1 MQSLLEPV
9 KPPAASN
16 AATQVQVQ
24 ASSPSKD
31 ASAGGR
37 QQQQKGNVKATN
49 GAATIGDAHAV
60 NGSNTGANTNAK
72 GDQRR
77 IMNVNKRKH
86 DAANSPEASS
96 APSGSRAS
104 ASPTSKNAAPSLP
117 ASLPPRPSAATVAS
131 AGIGGAPSAPRA
143 ERQRDRQF
151 PPHLKGKA
159 PRSSPSNS
167 GALPAEGPS
176 ADGTSVSGQVGPES
190 PRSAKRSRLDGG
202 RGQSGSGD
210 GASGASM
217 SRTASQRGGKAGES
231 PAVAKVQGTKPV
243 PSLLSRLAGELT
255 SGQATPERERDGQGQ
270 GQGRRNK
277 RERDS
282 DRESDLSVSTT
293 LPAIPAKRRVD
304 STVAASR
311 SAPSSKVQSVSGPP
325 KSDGS
330 TRQPRWTDPDK
341 DPVVGF
347 SIRGAA
353 KAANRSTGGEGS
365 GGKGPGSL
373 LERMQAQGDGHGHG
387 ADGPGRRRKRTKH

>member
-1 MQSLLEPV
+1 
-9 KPPAASN
+9 
-16 AATQVQVQ
+16 
-24 ASSPSKD
+24 
-31 ASAGGR
+31 
-37 QQQQKGNVKATN
+37 
-49 GAATIGDAHAV
+49 
-60 NGSNTGANTNAK
+60 
-72 GDQRR
+72 
-77 IMNVNKRKH
+77 MNVNKRKH
-86 DAANSPEASS
+86 DAANSPEAAATSS
-96 APSGSRAS
+96 GPSGSRAS
-104 ASPTSKNAAPSLP
+104 ASPISSGSRNAVTSLP

-167 GALPAEGPS
+167 GALPTEGPS
-176 ADGTSVSGQVGPES
+176 ADGTSVPGQAEPES
-190 PRSAKRSRLDGG
+190 PRSAKRSRIDGG
-202 RGQSGSGD
+202 RGQTSSGD

-217 SRTASQRGGKAGES
+217 SRTASQRGGKAGEP
-231 PAVAKVQGTKPV
+231 PAVAKVQGAKPV

-255 SGQATPERERDGQGQ
+255 SGQATAAVAATPERERDGQGQ

-282 DRESDLSVSTT
+282 DRESDFSVSTT
-293 LPAIPAKRRVD
+293 LPTISAKRRAD
-304 STVAASR
+304 PTIAASR

-373 LERMQAQGDGHGHG
+373 LERMQAQGDGNGPG